1 MDRLFKL
8 RSDLAPS
15 AKADGDDVNLT
26 KHFLADTG
34 DFEVPDYGIT
44 KYPDA
49 LLFDAIANFQA
60 RNKLATDGIMRASG
74 PTEGALDRQLRETRW
89 KPIERI
95 RNELDRRCRGLDP
108 TIFIP
113 GFSFGPDA
121 CKRKKDECDIQFDV
135 DILECSRIA
144 KGNQRIF
151 RICESSAMERYGN
164 CIAGR
169 PIGPLYQG
177 N

>member
-26 KHFLADTG
+26 KHFLAGTG

-49 LLFDAIANFQA
+49 HLFDAIAKFQG
-60 RNKLATDGIMRASG
+60 RNKLETDGIMRASG

-89 KPIERI
+89 KPVERL
-95 RNELDRRCRGLDP
+95 RNELDRRCRGLEP
-108 TIFIP
+108 AILIP
-113 GFSFGPDA
+113 GMPFGSRA
-121 CKRKKDECDIQFDV
+121 CKRKEGECDLQLQV
-135 DILECSRIA
+135 DLLECSRIA
-144 KGNQRIF
+144 EGDRRIF
-151 RICESSAMERYGN
+151 AI
-164 CIAGR
+164 
-169 PIGPLYQG
+169 
-177 N
+177 